1 MMVEPAL
8 YPWLQP
14 AFDHLDA
21 LRRDDRVPGALLI
34 QGAEGLGKR
43 SLALYFAAR
52 LLCLEP
58 LNPSPCGICQG
69 CHLVKAGTHPD
80 LTTLEPEEVGKIIK
94 VDQVRKV
101 IQDLGLMS
109 LYHGYRVIVIDPAD
123 QMNQNA
129 ANALLKTLEEPAPKN
144 LIILV
149 THRPHRL
156 LATIRSRCQTL
167 SIARPKKDIA
177 LAFIKEKT
185 NVSTP
190 ERLLSSAEG
199 SPLRA
204 LEMAEKG
211 LLGVRDQRFE
221 AFRLVLKGQEDPVAM
236 AQTWA
241 EESPFETLDWVLSWL
256 LDLVRLSL
264 SDEAPE
270 LLNEDLGEALKDVMK
285 GLDVVELIH
294 YRDAVSGY
302 RAQLETTANRQLI
315 FEAVL
320 IRLSALRT
328 FQRVAQRPKVATI

>member
-1 MMVEPAL
+1 MAEPAL

-14 AFDHLDA
+14 SFDHLDA
-21 LRRDDRVPGALLI
+21 LRRDNRVPGALLI
-34 QGAEGLGKR
+34 QGGQGLGKR
-43 SLALYFAAR
+43 SLALHFAAR

-58 LNPSPCGICQG
+58 IDSSPCGVCQG
-69 CHLVKAGTHPD
+69 CHLFKAGTHPD
-80 LTTLEPEEVGKIIK
+80 LKILEPEEVGKMIK

-101 IQDLGLMS
+101 IQDLSLMS

-156 LATIRSRCQTL
+156 LPTIRSRCQTL
-167 SIARPKKDIA
+167 SIARPEKGIA

-185 NVSTP
+185 TISSP
-190 ERLLSSAEG
+190 ERLWTCAEG

-211 LLGVRDQRFE
+211 LLGLRDQRFE
-221 AFRLVLKGQEDPVAM
+221 AFRGVLKGREDPVAI

-241 EESPFETLDWVLSWL
+241 EESPVETLDWVLSWL
-256 LDLVRLSL
+256 LDMIRLSL
-264 SDEAPE
+264 SDEGPE
-270 LLNEDLGEALKDVMK
+270 LLNQDLGEALKDLIK
-285 GLDVVELIH
+285 GLEVVDLIH
-294 YRDAVSGY
+294 YRDAVSGS
-302 RAQLETTANRQLI
+302 RAQLETPANRQLI

-320 IRLSALRT
+320 IRLAALTHFERS
-328 FQRVAQRPKVATI
+328 VQRPKGPST

>member
-1 MMVEPAL
+1 MAEGAL
-8 YPWLQP
+8 YPWLHP

-58 LNPSPCGICQG
+58 FNPTPCGVCQG

-80 LTTLEPEEVGKIIK
+80 LTTIQPEEVGKIIK

-101 IQDLGLMS
+101 VQDLSLMS

-185 NVSTP
+185 KVATP
-190 ERLLSSAEG
+190 ERLLNSAEG

-236 AQTWA
+236 AQAWA
-241 EESPFETLDWVLSWL
+241 EEWPFETLDWVLSWL
-256 LDLVRLSL
+256 LDLVRLGL

-270 LLNEDLGEALKDVMK
+270 LLNEDLGEALKDLMK
-285 GLDVVELIH
+285 GLNVVELIH

-302 RAQLETTANRQLI
+302 RAQLESTANRQLI

-328 FQRVAQRPKVATI
+328 FQKIPQRPKVATI

>member
-1 MMVEPAL
+1 MANTAL
-8 YPWLQP
+8 YPWLQS

-21 LRRDDRVPGALLI
+21 LRRDDRIPGALLI
-34 QGAEGLGKR
+34 QGGEGLGKR
-43 SLALYFAAR
+43 SLALHLAAR
-52 LLCLEP
+52 LLCLAPKDP
-58 LNPSPCGICQG
+58 LPCGVCHG
-69 CHLVKAGTHPD
+69 CHLFKAGTHPD
-80 LTTLEPEEVGKIIK
+80 LKILEPEEAGKMIK

-101 IQDLGLMS
+101 IQDLSLMS
-109 LYHGYRVIVIDPAD
+109 LYDGYRVIVIHPAD

-149 THRPHRL
+149 THRPQRL
-156 LATIRSRCQTL
+156 LPTIRSRCQTL
-167 SIARPKKDIA
+167 SIPRPQKDIA
-177 LAFIKEKT
+177 LAFIKEHKD
-185 NVSTP
+185 VSAA
-190 ERLLSSAEG
+190 ERLWSCAEG

-211 LLGVRDQRFE
+211 LLEVRDQRFE
-221 AFRLVLKGQEDPVAM
+221 AFIQVLKGQEDPVAM

-241 EESPFETLDWVLSWL
+241 EESPFESLDWVLSWL
-256 LDLVRLSL
+256 LDLVRLGL
-264 SDEAPE
+264 SDESPE
-270 LLNEDLGEALKDVMK
+270 LLNEDLGEALKDLIQ

-320 IRLSALRT
+320 IGLAALGKS
-328 FQRVAQRPKVATI
+328 QRAAQGLKVTAI